1 MINQLFKRMPTA
13 SELEIILNCYKLKG
27 LDDYSTFTYASI
39 IFYDT
44 INELYKIN
52 HILLDI
58 YLLCKINYIT
68 NLNNK
73 KAITMLRQICK
84 LYDKKICY
92 DIYISNKMKFI
103 KFNIYNPDT
112 TKIFIKKN
120 IIIKF

>member
-27 LDDYSTFTYASI
+27 LNDYSTFTYASI

-52 HILLDI
+52 DILLNI
-58 YLLCKINYIT
+58 YLPCKINYIT

>member
-1 MINQLFKRMPTA
+1 MINQLFKRMPTS

-58 YLLCKINYIT
+58 YLPCKINYIT
-68 NLNNK
+68 NLNKK

>member
-58 YLLCKINYIT
+58 NYPIMMMMFMMIMMIN
-68 NLNNK
+68 
-73 KAITMLRQICK
+73 
-84 LYDKKICY
+84 
-92 DIYISNKMKFI
+92 
-103 KFNIYNPDT
+103 
-112 TKIFIKKN
+112 
-120 IIIKF
+120 